1 MNEPDSEHND
11 SNAQRLRCVRQIT
24 EVDDETLAIVSAVL
38 TRVQPVP
45 QPTRRGRRRT
55 AAERPEAEGSGK

>member
-11 SNAQRLRCVRQIT
+11 SSAQRLRCVRQII
-24 EVDDETLAIVSAVL
+24 EVDDETLAVVSAVL

-45 QPTRRGRRRT
+45 QP
-55 AAERPEAEGSGK
+55 APRPAPQPG